1 MTAVLAYYL
10 LSMSRDLSF
19 YDSPELALVAVEG
32 GLGHPLG
39 QPLHTLLGWVFARLP
54 GVSPL
59 LGLNLLSALAAALT
73 VVPLVSLAEA
83 LASAPSP
90 GPTGPPR
97 WSGSDVVLPAGVAL
111 LALQPALWEN
121 ATRVEVY
128 SLATLGAT
136 WAVARASSL
145 FSARESQPW
154 GWLAVGVALG
164 LCASVNAVIALSTA
178 LALAPAFAVTA
189 WRRRLRLGDVL
200 RGLGGGVLG
209 LLPFVYVPL
218 AAGRRDAFVWG
229 APTGGEPL
237 RRYLTNADFVHNQ
250 GLTAAQLADN
260 LVRWLGWAAEHLLLP
275 VVVVGLAAHWL
286 LGRRAGLGR
295 GFAAFAFGLGLLMLV
310 QNVIFWPGIPDY
322 LGYLS
327 LSIGV
332 LGAGACAGIVRLAA
346 LGGRHRYLA
355 AALGAV
361 LLLGVALAAPAVP
374 ARTRH
379 RDHLARTL
387 AAGALRTAPPQAIL
401 MVDSDHWVF
410 PLLYLQRA
418 ERLRPD
424 VVVVPLGL
432 SGASWYWALL
442 HRQHPGL
449 RRFSL
454 RGPGRR
460 LGRLQR
466 LLAANAHRPI
476 LWEHYGQ
483 AIALG
488 RRPACPGPWLVGD
501 ENACR
506 GAFSSM
512 PDAASTAL
520 ERHSRDVAEGSPPAA
535 AVAARVALER
545 GELLWRFGR
554 PAAALR
560 ALRAGVPPAH
570 RPHLTRLDVAR
581 AGTLRAPPLRWKRRA
596 LIGHWSRNLFF
607 AARLLY
613 AAGHDQAAR
622 AHLHAAAR
630 ADLPEARR
638 DAE

>member
-1 MTAVLAYYL
+1 VTCAQTARRWTSLGLPLRARRNTWIAMTAVLAYYL
-10 LSMSRDLSF
+10 LTMSRDLSF

-54 GVSPL
+54 GVPPL

-83 LASAPSP
+83 LAGPPAAEAPP
-90 GPTGPPR
+90 APRWLGADVILPTGV
-97 WSGSDVVLPAGVAL
+97 GL

-128 SLATLGAT
+128 SLATLCAT
-136 WAVARASSL
+136 WAVARAAPL
-145 FSARESQPW
+145 FSAWEKPQPW

-218 AAGRRDAFVWG
+218 TAGRRDAFVWG

-250 GLTAAQLADN
+250 GLTATQLADN

-295 GFAAFAFGLGLLMLV
+295 GFAALAFGLGLLLLV

-322 LGYLS
+322 LGYLA

-346 LGGRHRYLA
+346 LGGRLRYLA

-361 LLLGVALAAPAVP
+361 LLLGVALAPPSVP
-374 ARTRH
+374 R
-379 RDHLARTL
+379 
-387 AAGALRTAPPQAIL
+387 
-401 MVDSDHWVF
+401 
-410 PLLYLQRA
+410 
-418 ERLRPD
+418 
-424 VVVVPLGL
+424 
-432 SGASWYWALL
+432 
-442 HRQHPGL
+442 
-449 RRFSL
+449 
-454 RGPGRR
+454 
-460 LGRLQR
+460 
-466 LLAANAHRPI
+466 
-476 LWEHYGQ
+476 
-483 AIALG
+483 
-488 RRPACPGPWLVGD
+488 
-501 ENACR
+501 
-506 GAFSSM
+506 
-512 PDAASTAL
+512 
-520 ERHSRDVAEGSPPAA
+520 
-535 AVAARVALER
+535 
-545 GELLWRFGR
+545 
-554 PAAALR
+554 
-560 ALRAGVPPAH
+560 
-570 RPHLTRLDVAR
+570 
-581 AGTLRAPPLRWKRRA
+581 RAPWPPVPCAPRPPTR
-596 LIGHWSRNLFF
+596 S
-607 AARLLY
+607 
-613 AAGHDQAAR
+613 
-622 AHLHAAAR
+622 
-630 ADLPEARR
+630 
-638 DAE
+638 